1 MTSLDLFTYC
11 IRVFFNKNVQIPPY
25 NRWELCMQTK
35 IFGDHDLGDQNCRPL
50 ISLHW
55 CPDSSRLPL
64 PMVIEGSPLGQTL
77 AQGESLAY
85 KTKVKGLGTIL
96 TLYEYTVP
104 CGLPPSAPSS
114 NGRLTG
120 PRWELFLPPD
130 APAPMCTACVS
141 FQSAFKVHML
151 LLKLWEYQC
160 SQISTL
166 SEPILRCLSISL
178 IPRPQRAPAFHV
190 SVVESNLRTPTNF
203 TLFSALLS
211 AGVAHRRHRYCGSA
225 ADSVG
230 DHFCI
235 KLCDCEMKSE
245 YTRELARVYLF
256 PGLSFTRMRRMP

>member
-1 MTSLDLFTYC
+1 
-11 IRVFFNKNVQIPPY
+11 
-25 NRWELCMQTK
+25 MQTK
-35 IFGDHDLGDQNCRPL
+35 IFGDHDLRDQNCRPL

-55 CPDSSRLPL
+55 CPDSSHLPL
-64 PMVIEGSPLGQTL
+64 PMVLEGSPLGQTL

-85 KTKVKGLGTIL
+85 KTKVKGLGTKL

-104 CGLPPSAPSS
+104 CGPLHSAPSS

-151 LLKLWEYQC
+151 LLKLWEYQS
-160 SQISTL
+160 SQISCAVYPLVSFPDPNAHPRSMCQL
-166 SEPILRCLSISL
+166 SSL
-178 IPRPQRAPAFHV
+178 IYAHQQTLLLLVLSCPQV
-190 SVVESNLRTPTNF
+190 QL
-203 TLFSALLS
+203 
-211 AGVAHRRHRYCGSA
+211 AHRRHRYCSSA

-235 KLCDCEMKSE
+235 QFCDCEMRSE
-245 YTRELARVYLF
+245 YTRELVRVYLF
-256 PGLSFTRMRRMP
+256 PGLSFTRMRRMS